1 MSENNFKIN
10 EHSLRTAISKVE
22 PNKIVTRGYN
32 QRDLIEKI
40 RYSDMVF
47 LLLKGRLPSIKEGK
61 LFNHVLVSFCDHG
74 ATPPSTQTARLVAS
88 SGSPLNAAVAGAL
101 LSFGHKHAGA
111 IEKTMELYQSKIDSL
126 MLTGDADIDNK
137 QIASLAI
144 DLYNEYVVSEN
155 TKIPGFGH
163 RYHNVDPRAD
173 KLMELVIKEGCVG
186 PHTKLALAIE
196 DLLHQKKNIRLNAAK
211 ILGDMSYP
219 KSINALILTLR
230 DNNKLVRREASTA
243 LSRMGQLAVD
253 PLIEILDDED
263 WRVRGAA
270 AWALGN
276 LKDDA
281 AIEPLEALLE
291 DESGYVRAG
300 AVNAINSIKNE

>member
-1 MSENNFKIN
+1 MSK
-10 EHSLRTAISKVE
+10 SVE
-22 PNKIVTRGYN
+22 
-32 QRDLIEKI
+32 
-40 RYSDMVF
+40 
-47 LLLKGRLPSIKEGK
+47 
-61 LFNHVLVSFCDHG
+61 
-74 ATPPSTQTARLVAS
+74 
-88 SGSPLNAAVAGAL
+88 
-101 LSFGHKHAGA
+101 
-111 IEKTMELYQSKIDSL
+111 EL
-126 MLTGDADIDNK
+126 
-137 QIASLAI
+137 
-144 DLYNEYVVSEN
+144 
-155 TKIPGFGH
+155 
-163 RYHNVDPRAD
+163 
-173 KLMELVIKEGCVG
+173 
-186 PHTKLALAIE
+186 IE
-196 DLLHQKKNIRLNAAK
+196 DLNDQDEFVVEAAAGELEMMGEESVDALISALSHRKKNIRLNAAK
-211 ILGDMSYP
+211 ILGAMSYP

-253 PLIEILDDED
+253 PLIEIVDDED

>member
-22 PNKIVTRGYN
+22 PDKIVTRGYN

-144 DLYNEYVVSEN
+144 DLYNEYIVSKN
-155 TKIPGFGH
+155 TKIPGFG
-163 RYHNVDPRAD
+163 RYH
-173 KLMELVIKEGCVG
+173 GCF
-186 PHTKLALAIE
+186 
-196 DLLHQKKNIRLNAAK
+196 Q
-211 ILGDMSYP
+211 
-219 KSINALILTLR
+219 
-230 DNNKLVRREASTA
+230 
-243 LSRMGQLAVD
+243 
-253 PLIEILDDED
+253 
-263 WRVRGAA
+263 
-270 AWALGN
+270 
-276 LKDDA
+276 
-281 AIEPLEALLE
+281 
-291 DESGYVRAG
+291 
-300 AVNAINSIKNE
+300 